1 MACGNRAWSGRTTVA
16 KEPRPV
22 ISGFHPDPSVVR
34 AGTDFYLVTSSFEYF
49 PAVPIFHSTNL
60 TDWTQIGHALDRVS
74 QVDVAS
80 ARASGGIYA
89 PTIRRHAGR
98 FWMITTNVSD
108 DRGQILVSATDPAGP
123 WSDPVRIPGVA
134 GIDPDLAWD
143 DAGRLLVTFA
153 TADADA
159 NADAASTSS
168 IIRQVEVDPSSGD
181 TRGDPIELW
190 QGTGRQCPEGPHLYR
205 ANGYWYLL
213 LAEGGTERGHSV
225 VIARG
230 ATPQGPFEPNP
241 AGAIL
246 TRRGH
251 GGSLQN
257 TGHADLVQRA
267 DGSWAIVFLGVRVRG
282 VSPGFHGL
290 GRETFAAEVHWHDG
304 WPVVGELLEPSAT
317 STSTVVKEDTDFAG
331 RLGYEWVASG
341 PGCASPVAAVGDGSL
356 LLNSADYHDV
366 FLGRRQEHLYAD
378 ATVSIEA
385 GGGRGALVLRLDPS
399 HEYLVEVS
407 SASVAA
413 VSQVGAVR
421 AVFVKKKRTAN
432 WPRSTHGATNLEV
445 YVAVVPVTSTSG
457 APECVTLGYV
467 DNGVRVELARL
478 DGRYLSTEVAG
489 GFTGRLF
496 GVVSVS
502 GHPAF
507 SHFRYRGSDDPAA
520 LAAASL

>member
-1 MACGNRAWSGRTTVA
+1 VGAAGNRTPDERITVA

-34 AGTDFYLVTSSFEYF
+34 AGDDFYLVTSSFEYF
-49 PAVPIFHSTNL
+49 PAVPIFHSKNL
-60 TDWTQIGHALDRVS
+60 TDWIQLGHVLSRSS

-80 ARASGGIYA
+80 AKASGGIYA
-89 PTIRRHAGR
+89 PTIRQHAGR

-108 DRGQILVSATDPAGP
+108 DTGQILVSATDPAGP
-123 WSDPVRIPGVA
+123 WSEPVHIPGVE

-153 TADADA
+153 TFDAE
-159 NADAASTSS
+159 TTTS
-168 IIRQVEVDPSSGD
+168 IIRQVEVDPSTGD

-190 QGTGRQCPEGPHLYR
+190 QGTGHKFPEGPHLYR

-230 ATPQGPFEPNP
+230 PTPQGPFEPNP
-241 AGAIL
+241 AGPIL

-290 GRETFAAEVHWHDG
+290 GRETFAAELQWQDD
-304 WPVVGELLEPSAT
+304 WPVVGELLSPALTSA
-317 STSTVVKEDTDFAG
+317 STVVDVSTDFAG
-331 RLGYEWVASG
+331 QLGTEWVASG
-341 PGCASPVAAVGDGSL
+341 PGCTAPIAAVGDGSL
-356 LLNSADYHDV
+356 LLNASDYHDV

-385 GGGRGALVLRLDPS
+385 GTGRGALVLRLDPA
-399 HEYLVEVS
+399 HEYAVEVS
-407 SASVAA
+407 STSVTA

-421 AVFVKKKRTAN
+421 AVVVEKKRTAN
-432 WPRSTHGATNLEV
+432 WPQTTPGTRSLAV
-445 YVAVVPVTSTSG
+445 YVAVVAVTSTSG

-467 DNGVRVELARL
+467 ENGVRVELARL

-496 GVVSVS
+496 GVVSAS

-507 SHFRYRGSDDPAA
+507 SHFRYRGSDDATA
-520 LAAASL
+520 LASASL

>member
-1 MACGNRAWSGRTTVA
+1 VTQ
-16 KEPRPV
+16 EPRPV

-34 AGTDFYLVTSSFEYF
+34 SGDDFYLVTSSFEYF
-49 PAVPIFHSTNL
+49 PAVPLFHSTNL
-60 TDWTQIGHALDRVS
+60 TEWTQVGHVLNRGS
-74 QVDVAS
+74 QVDVAH
-80 ARASGGIYA
+80 AQPSGGIYA
-89 PTIRRHAGR
+89 PTIRQHSGR

-108 DRGQILVSATDPAGP
+108 GRGQILVSATDPAGP
-123 WSDPVRIPGVA
+123 WSDPVRIPDVE

-143 DAGRLLVTFA
+143 DAGRLLVTYAQFGTA
-153 TADADA
+153 TSTS
-159 NADAASTSS
+159 ASTSAPAATS
-168 IIRQVEVDPSSGD
+168 TSAFTSVIRQVEVDPSTGD
-181 TRGDPIELW
+181 VRGKPVELW
-190 QGTGRQCPEGPHLYR
+190 QGTGHQFPEGPHLYR

-230 ATPQGPFEPNP
+230 PTPQGPFEANP
-241 AGAIL
+241 AGPIL
-246 TRRGH
+246 TRRGK

-290 GRETFAAEVHWHDG
+290 GRETFAAEVHWQND
-304 WPVVGELLEPSAT
+304 WPVVGDLLEPSTTTA
-317 STSTVVKEDTDFAG
+317 STVVDVVTDFSG
-331 RLGYEWVASG
+331 RLGSEWVASG
-341 PGCASPVAAVGDGSL
+341 PGAAAPIAAVGDGSL
-356 LLNSADYHDV
+356 LLNSSDYHDV

-385 GGGRGALVLRLDPS
+385 GSGRGALVLRLDPA
-399 HEYLVEVS
+399 HEYAVEVS
-407 SASVAA
+407 STSVAA

-421 AVFVKKKRTAN
+421 AVVVEKKRTAS
-432 WPRSTHGATNLEV
+432 WPQSTPGATNLAV
-445 YVAVVPVTSTSG
+445 YVAVIPVTSTSG

-467 DNGVRVELARL
+467 ENGVRVELARL

-496 GVVSVS
+496 GVVSAS
-502 GHPAF
+502 GNPAF

-520 LAAASL
+520 LASASV